1 MHDIYQFVSGPLA
14 WIAFIVF
21 IGGSMFRLI
30 HIFWLIQKKE
40 SFIFSY
46 ISLKYAFRSIGNW
59 LIPFGPVNMR
69 NHPVVTTVT
78 FLFHFCLIATPIFL
92 LSHIVLWDESFS
104 IRYWALPDAVADVM
118 TLLVVASCLFFGIRR
133 QKLPEVR
140 FLTSASDYVVLSI
153 VVMPFIT
160 GFIAYHQWGGYPFFM
175 ILHIVSGEIMLM
187 AIPFTRLVHMLF
199 APFTRAYTGSE
210 FGGVRHVKDW

>member
-1 MHDIYQFVSGPLA
+1 MHDIYQFVSGPMV

-21 IGGSMFRLI
+21 IGGSLFRLI
-30 HIFWLIQKKE
+30 QMLLLIQKKE

-46 ISLKYAFRSIGNW
+46 ISLKYALRSIGNW

-69 NHPVVTTVT
+69 NHPAVTTVT
-78 FLFHFCLIATPIFL
+78 FIFHFCLLFTPVFL
-92 LSHIVLWDESFS
+92 LSHIILWDESFS

-118 TLLVVASCLFFGIRR
+118 TVLVIASCLFFAIRR
-133 QKLPEVR
+133 QKMPDVR
-140 FLTSASDYVVLSI
+140 FLTSASDYIILTI
-153 VVMPFIT
+153 VAMPFIT
-160 GFIAYHQWGGYPFFM
+160 GFIAYHQWSSYPFFM
-175 ILHIVSGEIMLM
+175 ILHIISGEIMLM

-210 FGGVRHVKDW
+210 FGGIRYAKDW

>member
-1 MHDIYQFVSGPLA
+1 MHDIHWFVSGPMA

-21 IGGSMFRLI
+21 IGGCLFRLI
-30 HIFWLIQKKE
+30 HMLWLVRRKE

-46 ISLKYAFRSIGNW
+46 ISLKYALRSIGNW

-69 NHPVVTTVT
+69 NHPVLTTVT
-78 FLFHFCLIATPIFL
+78 FLFHICLILTPIFL
-92 LSHIVLWDESFS
+92 LSHIALWDEAWN
-104 IRYWALPDAVADVM
+104 IRYWALPDALADVM
-118 TLLVVASCLFFGIRR
+118 TLIVIASCVFFWIRR
-133 QKLPEVR
+133 QKQPEVR
-140 FLTSASDYVVLSI
+140 FLTSTSDYIILII
-153 VVMPFIT
+153 VAAPFVT
-160 GFIAYHQWGGYPFFM
+160 GFIAYHQWFQYPFFM

-210 FGGVRHVKDW
+210 FGGVRYVKDW